1 MTGSSPVNPE
11 PGSSRGK
18 GAVMRQSE
26 LEKLYWE
33 EENVNT
39 DLATS
44 LIVLP
49 GIVQKLPANIMVDSG
64 ASRNFVSE
72 SFLTK
77 LNVKIHK
84 KNCTYVRMADGRI
97 REGDGL
103 VKGLYY
109 HIGPYTARS
118 DFVITK
124 LHTEYQLILGKPW
137 LAKMQPQVDWEKNVI
152 KINFNKKEIK
162 LTGITKAEQR
172 KRVACSQCETKM
184 PQGREEIRTSPS
196 ISCDAAHLRSKA
208 SGTSVGQKERP
219 KDLRKCEDITRK
231 AKDTGIEE
239 ISSTQLKKSARKG
252 EPIYVGFLRTIKEEV
267 QLTQVSQEIQKQ
279 ILKVP
284 GREEKTRLERL
295 LTRYE
300 DVFPEELPA
309 GLPPKRKVD
318 HKIELNP
325 GSQPFHRS
333 PYRMA
338 PKELEELKAQID
350 RFLKLGHIRRSISPY
365 GAPVLFAPKKDGGL
379 RFCVDYRALNKN
391 TVKNRYPLPKIEELL
406 DQLSGAQVFSK
417 IDLRSGYHQIRIV
430 PEDTHKTAF
439 RTRYGHFEFTVVP
452 FGLCNAPASFMML
465 MNDILHEYL
474 DKFVV
479 VFLDDI
485 LVYSKSLQEHE
496 KHLSMVLER
505 LREHKLYAKAS
516 KCDFFQKQL
525 EYLGHDVSVEG
536 IKVSSCKVKAIQEW
550 PIPKTVKQVRSFV
563 GLANFYRKFIKGFS
577 AIAKP
582 LTELTKKDVPFEW
595 KEEHDLAMKTLK
607 DKMSQAPV
615 LLLPKL
621 ELPFQVNTDA
631 SGFAIG
637 GVLQQDQGGGL
648 RPVAFESRKFNKT
661 ERRYS
666 TYERELLAI
675 LHACRTWRHY
685 LLGKHFVVKTD
696 HHSLRYMFSQQQF
709 LGRMFKWMGELQ
721 DYDFD
726 VEYLPGWKNLVAD
739 ALSRRDEEA
748 DEKPVRKVKPK
759 KVEETKPSKKPTQV
773 EKKDTSKKP
782 GECNV
787 VMQIRNADQL
797 KSQVRQEYARDELY
811 RELKP
816 AMARSARGVATK
828 FKRNFKLEG
837 DIVYTQ
843 GVDDKPED
851 WQIYIPSNKNIKQ
864 KILEEL
870 HDSPAGGHMGYQKT
884 VDSVR
889 RQFWWQGITEDVKDY
904 VFSCQKCQEM
914 KTRHQQTGGLLQP
927 LPIPRDI
934 SVGFIMELPKTTTGI
949 NAILTVVD
957 RATKMVHL
965 VPTTTEVTAPEVAEL
980 FRDFIWKHHGIPR
993 SIVSDRDARF
1003 VSLFWKNLMKIV
1015 GTKLRMSTAFHPQ
1028 TDGQSEKMNDLVE
1041 QILRTYTPYRA
1052 ANWDKRLAAVEFA
1065 INNSV
1070 QHSTGYTPFFLNYGY
1085 HPDSVL
1091 DLVMGHS
1098 HDKNQ
1103 SVTEWTKQLEED
1115 FKDAQKNVEAAQERQ
1130 RQYFDKHH
1138 KEQEFKIGDQVML
1151 STGKGKTSYLSGPGI
1166 HPDAKFKQRFVG
1178 PFRVEER
1185 IGRNAYLLKLP
1196 STWKQHPVFHIARL
1210 KPWLSGDRVRKN
1222 IPGHQPGPLRR
1233 AEDTYEVE
1241 KILDT
1246 RISNGKRQYLVLWKG
1261 YPRYDA
1267 TWEPEENLEGSRRL
1281 VQDFE
1286 QNPQGDIRAVSEDTR
1301 RMPQASFQRQRTTPA
1316 SRIGE
1321 RTSRRIQ
1328 QQSRRDRRRK

>member
-1 MTGSSPVNPE
+1 VTE
-11 PGSSRGK
+11 L
-18 GAVMRQSE
+18 RQSE
-26 LEKLYWE
+26 VDKLYRDE
-33 EENVNT
+33 ILTT
-39 DLATS
+39 DLAS
-44 LIVLP
+44 NLIVLP
-49 GIVQKLPANIMVDSG
+49 GIVQKTPANILVDSG
-64 ASRNFVSE
+64 ASRNFISE
-72 SFLTK
+72 NFLTK
-77 LNVKIHK
+77 VNVEIN
-84 KNCTYVRMADGRI
+84 KNCSTYVRMADGRI
-97 REGDGL
+97 RAGDGT
-103 VKGLYY
+103 VTKLYY
-109 HIGPYTARS
+109 HIGAYTARS

-124 LHTEYQLILGKPW
+124 LHSEYQLILGKPW
-137 LAKMQPQVDWEKNVI
+137 LTRMQPQIDWEKNTLRI
-152 KINFNKKEIK
+152 KVKNRLIK
-162 LTGITKAEQR
+162 LKGLTKPEQR
-172 KRVACSQCETKM
+172 KRIACSQCVVKM
-184 PQGREEIRTSPS
+184 PQGQEEIRTSPS
-196 ISCDAAHLRSKA
+196 ISCDAVHLRSKT
-208 SGTSVGQKERP
+208 SGTSVGRKERP
-219 KDLRKCEDITRK
+219 KDLSKYEDITK
-231 AKDTGIEE
+231 EAKDPKKKDQGIEE
-239 ISSTQLKKSARKG
+239 ISSTQLKKCARKG
-252 EPIYVGFLRTIKEEV
+252 EPIYVGILRTNGEEV
-267 QLTQVSQEIQKQ
+267 ELTHVSKEIQQQ
-279 ILKVP
+279 IIKVP

-295 LTRYE
+295 LKRFE

-309 GLPPKRKVD
+309 GLPPNRKVD
-318 HKIELNP
+318 HRIELNP

-350 RFLKLGHIRRSISPY
+350 RFLRLGHIRRSISPY

-391 TVKNRYPLPKIEELL
+391 TVKNRYPLPKIDELL

-452 FGLCNAPASFMML
+452 FGLCNAPATFMML

-485 LVYSKSLQEHE
+485 LVYSKNLQEHE
-496 KHLSMVLER
+496 NHLTKVLAK
-505 LREHKLYAKAS
+505 LREHKLYAKVS

-536 IKVSSCKVKAIQEW
+536 IKVSSSKVKAIQEW
-550 PIPKTVKQVRSFV
+550 PVPKTVRQVRSFV
-563 GLANFYRKFIKGFS
+563 GLANFYRKFIQGFS

-595 KEEHDLAMKTLK
+595 KKEHDLAMTTLK
-607 DKMSQAPV
+607 DKMSKAPV

-621 ELPFQVNTDA
+621 DLPFQVNTDA
-631 SGFAIG
+631 SGFAMG
-637 GVLQQDQGGGL
+637 GVLQQDQGRGL
-648 RPVAFESRKFNKT
+648 QPVAYESRKFSKT

-709 LGRMFKWMGELQ
+709 SGRMFKWMGELQ

-759 KVEETKPSKKPTQV
+759 KQVEEKKTS
-773 EKKDTSKKP
+773 EDKKTSKKP

-797 KSQVRQEYARDELY
+797 KGQVRQEYARDELY

-816 AMARSARGVATK
+816 AMARNARGIATK
-828 FKRNFKLEG
+828 YKRNFKLEG

-843 GVDDKPED
+843 GVED
-851 WQIYIPSNKNIKQ
+851 SPGDWKIYIPSNKTIKQ

-870 HDSPAGGHMGYQKT
+870 HDSPAGGHLGYQKT

-927 LPIPRDI
+927 LPIPRGKWQDV
-934 SVGFIMELPKTTTGI
+934 SVDFIMELPKTDRGI
-949 NAILTVVD
+949 NAIMTVVD

-980 FRDFIWKHHGIPR
+980 FRDFIWKYHGIPR

-1003 VSLFWKNLMKIV
+1003 ISLFWKNLMKIL

-1041 QILRTYTPYRA
+1041 QILRIYTPYRA

-1098 HDKNQ
+1098 NDKNQ
-1103 SVTEWTKQLEED
+1103 SVTEWTEQLETD
-1115 FKDAQKNVEAAQERQ
+1115 FAEAQKNLAEAQERQ
-1130 RQYFDKHH
+1130 RQYFNKHH
-1138 KEQEFKIGDQVML
+1138 KEEEFKIGDRVML
-1151 STGKGKTSYLSGPGI
+1151 STGKGRTSFLHGPGI

-1185 IGRNAYLLKLP
+1185 IGNNAYLLKLP
-1196 STWKQHPVFHIARL
+1196 TTWKQHPVFHISRL
-1210 KPWLSGDRVRKN
+1210 KAWAEGERVRKN
-1222 IPGHQPGPLRR
+1222 LPGHQPGPLKKT
-1233 AEDTYEVE
+1233 EDTYEVE

-1246 RISNGKRQYLVLWKG
+1246 RVSNGKRQYLVLWKG

-1286 QNPQGDIRAVSEDTR
+1286 RNPHGEKTAVPEDDRSRQQSVAQKPRATS
-1301 RMPQASFQRQRTTPA
+1301 TPKV
-1316 SRIGE
+1316 GE
-1321 RTSRRIQ
+1321 RTSRRLQ
-1328 QQSRRDRRRK
+1328 QQSRRDRRR